1 MTLLILESQYC
12 IKSQISILSY
22 PAFVT
27 ASRIEK
33 KQNPS
38 KKKKKQR
45 KNTGPWA
52 GEINRV
58 IGLGWFNT
66 VADGC
71 TFDLTQVAKKKK
83 MHITIS
89 LVYNNYI
96 FNGGI
101 QFFAS
106 DIQLTIQQYKTKL
119 GRRFPLLTSL
129 VL

>member
-83 MHITIS
+83 IA
-89 LVYNNYI
+89 YNNKSRL
-96 FNGGI
+96 
-101 QFFAS
+101 Q
-106 DIQLTIQQYKTKL
+106 
-119 GRRFPLLTSL
+119 
-129 VL
+129 